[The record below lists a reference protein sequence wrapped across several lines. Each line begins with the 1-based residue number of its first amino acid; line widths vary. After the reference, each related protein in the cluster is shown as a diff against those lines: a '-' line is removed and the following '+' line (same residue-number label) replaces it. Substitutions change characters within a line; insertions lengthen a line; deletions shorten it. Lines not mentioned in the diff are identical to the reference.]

1 MTKDEAVEAANLLED
16 EGWWIRSI
24 EHIWAEFEDLWIV
37 YAWRI
42 HKEPNSSTYRWG
54 NDIPLP
60 YRKSFSDLEQTKEYL
75 AKKRVSGYTP

>member
-42 HKEPNSSTYRWG
+42 HTTKYIG
-54 NDIPLP
+54 P